1 MNIPGFFIGRPI
13 TTTLVTS
20 GILLFGWVAY
30 RALPVNDLPNVDYP
44 TLQVSAA
51 LPGASPETMASA
63 IATPLERQFTT
74 IAGLDSMT
82 SSSQLGS
89 TSITMQFSLNRN
101 IDAAGQDVQAAISK
115 TLSQLPQN
123 MPSPPT
129 YQKVN
134 PADQPILFIVVSSKT
149 LPLYRVDEFAET
161 LMAQRIS
168 TVSGVA
174 QVQVYGAQKYAVR
187 IELNPDALA
196 ARGLGIDE
204 VQAAV
209 ANANVNLPT
218 GTLNGSKQAF
228 TVESTGQLE
237 DAAAY
242 RPIIVA
248 YKQGQPVRL
257 QDVAIV
263 EDSVQNNKAA
273 AWFNGERSIVL
284 AVQRQ
289 PGTNTIEVVNGVRTL
304 LPSFRS
310 QIPPSVNISIMYDR
324 SVSIRDS
331 ISDVKFTLLLT
342 VALVVMVIFVFLRNI
357 SATLIP
363 SLAVPLAIIGTF
375 SVMYLLGYTV
385 DNLSLMALT
394 LSVGFVVD
402 DAIVMLENIVRH
414 IENGE
419 TRMDAAYRGSREI
432 GFTIVSMTI
441 SLVAVFIPVL
451 FMGGIVGRLMHEFA
465 VTISVAI
472 LVSGFV
478 SLSLTPM
485 LCSRFLRFT
494 AHQSHGALYRISERG
509 FEWVARMYDRTLV
522 STMRHGIVTMGVSFL
537 LLFGTVYLFTTMP
550 KGFIPSQDSGFL
562 FGLTQAAQGSS
573 FDYMVNHQDEV
584 IKIVRADPNTESVFS
599 FVGAGF
605 VGAMNTGIFFV
616 KTKPRDQRPNSVDG
630 MIDEL
635 RPKLMFMV
643 PGMIAFMQNPPPISV
658 SGQITKSLY
667 ALTLGGPDIR
677 DLYKWAPILTAKI
690 GELPGFADVT
700 SDLQI
705 ASPQIT
711 VDINRDK
718 AQAVGVTPQQIED
731 ALYTAYGDR
740 QISTIFTPANEYQ
753 VIAEVLPEYQNNP
766 AALSRLYIRS
776 GSSSL
781 IPLDTVASMSRTVAP
796 LTVQHS
802 GQLPAVTISFNLRPG
817 FSLGDAADRVN
828 DTVRELQMPATITT
842 NFQGTVQAYQTSFK
856 GLSILLIVAIAVIY
870 LVLGILYES
879 FIHPITILWGLPS
892 AVVGALLT
900 LKIFHMDL
908 DLFALVGLV
917 MLFGIVK
924 KNAIMMIDFALDAQR
939 TRNVAPA
946 QAIYQG
952 AIMRFRPIM
961 MTTMA
966 ALFGTLPIALGFGAG
981 AESRRP
987 LGMAVVGGLL
997 VSQLLTLYIT
1007 PVTYVYME
1015 KFRGLFTRRQA
1026 KPELVEQE
1034 V

>member
-44 TLQVSAA
+44 TLQVSAN
-51 LPGASPETMASA
+51 LPGASPDTMASA
-63 IATPLERQFTT
+63 VATPLERQFTT

-82 SSSQLGS
+82 SSNSLGN
-89 TSITMQFSLNRN
+89 TAITMQFSLSRN
-101 IDAAGQDVQAAISK
+101 IDAAAQDVQSAISK

-134 PADQPILFIVVSSKT
+134 PADQPVLFIVVSSKT

-204 VQAAV
+204 VQNAV
-209 ANANVNLPT
+209 SNANVNLPT

-228 TVESTGQLE
+228 TVQSTGQLE

-242 RPIIVA
+242 RPVIVA
-248 YKQGQPVRL
+248 YKQGQAVRL
-257 QDVAIV
+257 QDVATV

-273 AWFNGERSIVL
+273 AWYNGERSIIL

-289 PGTNTIEVVNGVRTL
+289 PGTNTIEVVNGVKEL
-304 LPSFRS
+304 LTSFRA
-310 QIPPSVNISIMYDR
+310 QVPAAVNISVMYDR

-419 TRMDAAYRGSREI
+419 ARMDAAYRGSREI

-494 AHQSHGALYRISERG
+494 AHQRHGKLYQISERG
-509 FEWVARMYDRTLV
+509 FDFIARIYDRTLV
-522 STMRHGIVTMGVSFL
+522 VTMRHGIVTMGVSFL
-537 LLFGTVYLFTTMP
+537 LLFGTFYLFTTMP
-550 KGFIPSQDSGFL
+550 KGFIPSQDSGFM

-573 FDYMVNHQDEV
+573 FDYMVSHQDEV

-616 KTKPRDQRPNSVDG
+616 KAKPRDERPNSVDG

-635 RPKLMFMV
+635 RPKLMFQV

-667 ALTLGGPDIR
+667 ALTLGGPDTR

-690 GELPGFADVT
+690 NALPGFADVS

-718 AQAVGVTPQQIED
+718 AQAVGVTPQQIEN

-740 QISTIFTPANEYQ
+740 QISTIYTPANEYQ

-776 GSSSL
+776 TGGTL
-781 IPLDTVASMSRTVAP
+781 IPLDTVATMSRTVGP
-796 LTVQHS
+796 VSVQHS
-802 GQLPAVTISFNLRPG
+802 GQLPAVTISFNLKPG
-817 FSLGDAADRVN
+817 VSLGEAADRVN
-828 DTVRELQMPATITT
+828 ETVRELQMPATITT
-842 NFQGTVQAYQTSFK
+842 NFQGTVQAFQTSFK

-892 AVVGALLT
+892 AVVGALIT

-939 TRNVAPA
+939 TRDIAPA

-952 AIMRFRPIM
+952 ALMRFRPIM

-1015 KFRGLFTRRQA
+1015 KFRALFTRKQPT
-1026 KPELVEQE
+1026 PELVQ

>member
-44 TLQVSAA
+44 TLQVSAN
-51 LPGASPETMASA
+51 LPGASPDTMASA
-63 IATPLERQFTT
+63 VATPLERQFTT

-82 SSSQLGS
+82 SSNSLGN
-89 TSITMQFSLNRN
+89 TAITMQFSLSRN
-101 IDAAGQDVQAAISK
+101 IDAAAQDVQSAISK

-134 PADQPILFIVVSSKT
+134 PADQPVLFIVVSSKT

-204 VQAAV
+204 VQNAV
-209 ANANVNLPT
+209 SNANVNLPT

-228 TVESTGQLE
+228 TVQSTGQLE

-242 RPIIVA
+242 RPVIVA

-257 QDVAIV
+257 QDVATV

-273 AWFNGERSIVL
+273 AWYNGERSIIL

-289 PGTNTIEVVNGVRTL
+289 PGTNTIEVVNGVKEL
-304 LPSFRS
+304 LTSFRA
-310 QIPPSVNISIMYDR
+310 QVPAAVNISVMYDR

-419 TRMDAAYRGSREI
+419 ARMDAAYRGSREI

-494 AHQSHGALYRISERG
+494 AHQRHGKLYQISERG
-509 FEWVARMYDRTLV
+509 FDFIARIYDRTLV
-522 STMRHGIVTMGVSFL
+522 VTMRHGIVTMGVSFL
-537 LLFGTVYLFTTMP
+537 LLFGTFYLFTTMP
-550 KGFIPSQDSGFL
+550 KGFIPSQDSGFM

-573 FDYMVNHQDEV
+573 FDYMVSHQDEV

-616 KTKPRDQRPNSVDG
+616 KAKPRDERPNSVDG

-635 RPKLMFMV
+635 RPKLMFQV

-667 ALTLGGPDIR
+667 ALTLGGPDTR

-690 GELPGFADVT
+690 NALPGFADVS

-718 AQAVGVTPQQIED
+718 AQAVGVTPQQIEN

-740 QISTIFTPANEYQ
+740 QISTIYTPANEYQ

-776 GSSSL
+776 TGGTL
-781 IPLDTVASMSRTVAP
+781 IPLDTVATMSRTVGP
-796 LTVQHS
+796 VSVQHS
-802 GQLPAVTISFNLRPG
+802 GQLPAVTISFNLKPG
-817 FSLGDAADRVN
+817 VSLGEAADRVN
-828 DTVRELQMPATITT
+828 ETVRELQMPATITT
-842 NFQGTVQAYQTSFK
+842 NFQGTVQAFQTSFK

-892 AVVGALLT
+892 AVVGALIT

-939 TRNVAPA
+939 TRNIAPA

-952 AIMRFRPIM
+952 ALMRFRPIM

-1015 KFRGLFTRRQA
+1015 KFRALFTRRQPT
-1026 KPELVEQE
+1026 PELVQ

>member
-30 RALPVNDLPNVDYP
+30 QALPVSDLPNVDYP
-44 TLQVSAA
+44 TLQVNAA
-51 LPGASPETMASA
+51 LPGASPDTMASA
-63 IATPLERQFTT
+63 VATPLERQFTT
-74 IAGLDSMT
+74 IAGLDSM
-82 SSSQLGS
+82 SSSSSLGS
-89 TSITMQFSLNRN
+89 TAITLQFSLNRN
-101 IDAAGQDVQAAISK
+101 IDAAAQDVQAAISK

-123 MPSPPT
+123 MPSPPI

-134 PADQPILFIVVSSKT
+134 PADTPILFVAVSSRT

-161 LMAQRIS
+161 MMAQRIS

-174 QVQVYGAQKYAVR
+174 QVLVYGAQKYAVR
-187 IELNPDALA
+187 IDLNPDALA

-204 VQAAV
+204 VQTAIAS
-209 ANANVNLPT
+209 ANVNLPT

-228 TVESTGQLE
+228 TVQSTGQLE
-237 DAAAY
+237 DAAAF
-242 RPIIVA
+242 RPVIVA

-257 QDVAIV
+257 RDVATV
-263 EDSVQNNKAA
+263 YDSVQNDKAA
-273 AWFNGERSIVL
+273 AWFNDDRSVVL
-284 AVQRQ
+284 AIQRQ
-289 PGTNTIEVVNGVRTL
+289 PGTNTIEVVNGVRKL

-310 QIPPSVNISIMYDR
+310 QIPASVNINVMYDR
-324 SVSIRDS
+324 SLTIRDS
-331 ISDVKFTLLLT
+331 IADVKFTLLLT

-375 SVMYLLGYTV
+375 SVMYLMGYTV

-432 GFTIVSMTI
+432 GFTIVSMTM

-465 VTISVAI
+465 VTISMAI

-485 LCSRFLRFT
+485 LCSRFLRFS
-494 AHQSHGALYRISERG
+494 AHQKHGKLYRLSERG
-509 FEWVARMYDRTLV
+509 FDLIARIYDRTLV
-522 STMRHGIVTMGVSFL
+522 VTMRHGLITMGFSFL
-537 LLFGTVYLFTTMP
+537 LLFGSFYLFTTSP
-550 KGFIPSQDSGFL
+550 KGFIPSQDSGFV
-562 FGLTQAAQGSS
+562 FGLTQAAQGVS
-573 FDYMVNHQDEV
+573 FDYMVNHQTQLL
-584 IKIVRADPNTESVFS
+584 KIVRADPNTESIFS
-599 FVGAGF
+599 FVGGGF
-605 VGAMNTGIFFV
+605 VGAVNTGIFFV
-616 KTKPRDQRPNSVDG
+616 KAKPRDQRPLSVDQ

-635 RPKLMFMV
+635 RPKLFAV

-658 SGQITKSLY
+658 SGQITRSLY
-667 ALTLGGPDIR
+667 SLTLGGPDTR
-677 DLYKWAPILTAKI
+677 DLYKWAPILTAQI
-690 GELPGFADVT
+690 RALPGFADVT

-705 ASPQIT
+705 ASPQIK

-718 AQAVGVTPQQIED
+718 AHAVGVTPQQIEE
-731 ALYTAYGDR
+731 ALYTAYGNR
-740 QISTIFTPANEYQ
+740 QISTIYTPANEYQ
-753 VIAEVLPEYQNNP
+753 VIAEVLPQYQNNP

-776 GSSSL
+776 SGGAL
-781 IPLDTVASMSRTVAP
+781 VPLDTVATMSRTVAP
-796 LTVQHS
+796 LTVQHT
-802 GQLPAVTISFNLRPG
+802 GQLPSVTVSFNLRPG
-817 FSLGDAADRVN
+817 VSLGDAANRVN
-828 DTVRELQMPATITT
+828 QTVRDLQMPATITT
-842 NFQGTVQAYQTSFK
+842 GFQGTVQAYQTSFQ
-856 GLSILLIVAIAVIY
+856 GLSILLIVAVAVIY
-870 LVLGILYES
+870 LVLGVLYES

-892 AVVGALLT
+892 AMVGALAT
-900 LKIFHMDL
+900 LKIFHMDV

-939 TRNVAPA
+939 TRNMPPA
-946 QAIYQG
+946 HAIYQG
-952 AIMRFRPIM
+952 AMLRFRPIM
-961 MTTMA
+961 MNTMA

-981 AESRRP
+981 AEARRP

-1015 KFRGLFTRRQA
+1015 KFRGLFTRRQE
-1026 KPELVEQE
+1026 KETLVEQQ

>member
-1 MNIPGFFIGRPI
+1 
-13 TTTLVTS
+13 
-20 GILLFGWVAY
+20 
-30 RALPVNDLPNVDYP
+30 
-44 TLQVSAA
+44 
-51 LPGASPETMASA
+51 
-63 IATPLERQFTT
+63 
-74 IAGLDSMT
+74 
-82 SSSQLGS
+82 
-89 TSITMQFSLNRN
+89 
-101 IDAAGQDVQAAISK
+101 
-115 TLSQLPQN
+115 
-123 MPSPPT
+123 
-129 YQKVN
+129 
-134 PADQPILFIVVSSKT
+134 
-149 LPLYRVDEFAET
+149 
-161 LMAQRIS
+161 
-168 TVSGVA
+168 
-174 QVQVYGAQKYAVR
+174 
-187 IELNPDALA
+187 
-196 ARGLGIDE
+196 
-204 VQAAV
+204 
-209 ANANVNLPT
+209 
-218 GTLNGSKQAF
+218 
-228 TVESTGQLE
+228 
-237 DAAAY
+237 
-242 RPIIVA
+242 
-248 YKQGQPVRL
+248 
-257 QDVAIV
+257 
-263 EDSVQNNKAA
+263 
-273 AWFNGERSIVL
+273 
-284 AVQRQ
+284 
-289 PGTNTIEVVNGVRTL
+289 
-304 LPSFRS
+304 
-310 QIPPSVNISIMYDR
+310 
-324 SVSIRDS
+324 
-331 ISDVKFTLLLT
+331 
-342 VALVVMVIFVFLRNI
+342 
-357 SATLIP
+357 
-363 SLAVPLAIIGTF
+363 
-375 SVMYLLGYTV
+375 
-385 DNLSLMALT
+385 
-394 LSVGFVVD
+394 
-402 DAIVMLENIVRH
+402 
-414 IENGE
+414 
-419 TRMDAAYRGSREI
+419 
-432 GFTIVSMTI
+432 
-441 SLVAVFIPVL
+441 
-451 FMGGIVGRLMHEFA
+451 MGGIVGRLMHEFA

-494 AHQSHGALYRISERG
+494 AHQRHGKLYQVSERG
-509 FEWVARMYDRTLV
+509 FDFIARIYDRTLV
-522 STMRHGIVTMGVSFL
+522 VTMRHGIVTMGVSFL
-537 LLFGTVYLFTTMP
+537 LLFGTFYLFTTMP
-550 KGFIPSQDSGFL
+550 KGFIPSQDSGFM

-573 FDYMVNHQDEV
+573 FDYMVSHQDEV

-616 KTKPRDQRPNSVDG
+616 KAKPRDERPNSVDG

-635 RPKLMFMV
+635 RPKLMFQV

-667 ALTLGGPDIR
+667 ALTLGGPDTR

-690 GELPGFADVT
+690 NALPGFADVS

-718 AQAVGVTPQQIED
+718 AQAVGVTPQQIEN

-740 QISTIFTPANEYQ
+740 QISTIYTPANEYQ

-776 GSSSL
+776 TGGTL
-781 IPLDTVASMSRTVAP
+781 IPLDTVATMSRTVGP
-796 LTVQHS
+796 VSVQHS
-802 GQLPAVTISFNLRPG
+802 GQLPAVTISFNLKPG
-817 FSLGDAADRVN
+817 VSLGEAADRVN
-828 DTVRELQMPATITT
+828 ETVRELQMPATITT
-842 NFQGTVQAYQTSFK
+842 NFQGTVQAFQTSFK

-892 AVVGALLT
+892 AVVGALIT

-939 TRNVAPA
+939 TRDIAPA

-952 AIMRFRPIM
+952 ALMRFRPIM

-1015 KFRGLFTRRQA
+1015 KFRALFTRKQPT
-1026 KPELVEQE
+1026 PELVQ

>member
-44 TLQVSAA
+44 TLQVSAN
-51 LPGASPETMASA
+51 LPGASPDTMASA
-63 IATPLERQFTT
+63 VATPLERQFTT

-82 SSSQLGS
+82 SSNSLGN
-89 TSITMQFSLNRN
+89 TSITMQFSLSRN
-101 IDAAGQDVQAAISK
+101 IDAAAQDVQSAISK

-134 PADQPILFIVVSSKT
+134 PADQPILFIVVGSKT

-204 VQAAV
+204 VQNAV
-209 ANANVNLPT
+209 SNANVNLPT

-228 TVESTGQLE
+228 TVQSTGQLE

-242 RPIIVA
+242 RPVIVA

-257 QDVAIV
+257 QDVATV
-263 EDSVQNNKAA
+263 LDSVQNNKAA
-273 AWFNGERSIVL
+273 AWFNGDRSIVL

-289 PGTNTIEVVNGVRTL
+289 PGTNTIEVVNGVRGL
-304 LPSFRS
+304 LTSFRS
-310 QIPPSVNISIMYDR
+310 QVPAAVNISVMYDR

-342 VALVVMVIFVFLRNI
+342 VALVVMVIFVFLRNV

-419 TRMDAAYRGSREI
+419 ARMDAAYRGSREI

-494 AHQSHGALYRISERG
+494 AHQRHGRLYQISERG
-509 FEWVARMYDRTLV
+509 FDFIAHVYDRTLV
-522 STMRHGIVTMGVSFL
+522 ITMRHGIVTMGVSFL
-537 LLFGTVYLFTTMP
+537 LLFGTFYLFTTMP
-550 KGFIPSQDSGFL
+550 KGFIPSQDSGFM

-573 FDYMVNHQDEV
+573 FDYMVSHQDEV

-616 KTKPRDQRPNSVDG
+616 KAKPRDERPNSVDG

-635 RPKLMFMV
+635 RPKLMFQV

-667 ALTLGGPDIR
+667 ALTLGGPDTR

-690 GELPGFADVT
+690 NALPGFADVS

-740 QISTIFTPANEYQ
+740 QISTIYTPANEYQ

-766 AALSRLYIRS
+766 AALSRLYIRAT
-776 GSSSL
+776 GGTL
-781 IPLDTVASMSRTVAP
+781 IPLDTVATMSRTVGP
-796 LTVQHS
+796 VSVQHS
-802 GQLPAVTISFNLRPG
+802 GQLPAVTISFNLKPG
-817 FSLGDAADRVN
+817 VSLGEAADRVN
-828 DTVRELQMPATITT
+828 ETVRDLQMPATITT
-842 NFQGTVQAYQTSFK
+842 NFQGTVQAFQTSFK

-892 AVVGALLT
+892 AVVGALIT

-939 TRNVAPA
+939 TRDIAPA

-952 AIMRFRPIM
+952 ALMRFRPIM

-1015 KFRGLFTRRQA
+1015 KFRALFTRHQP
-1026 KPELVEQE
+1026 KPELVQ